1 MSRHLTPGQASRR
14 AFLQRG
20 GLLSLVG
27 AAAPWALNLASMAEA
42 AAQSSGAQGYKA
54 LVCVFLQGGNDHAN
68 TVLPY
73 DPAEHQAY
81 AQARGSIA
89 LTRESLAGTLLGGT
103 PGGRPLAW
111 APALAPL
118 HSLQTEGRLATLL
131 NIGPLV
137 QPTSLAQ
144 YRARSVPLPPKLFSH
159 NDQQSVWQ
167 SYGAEGSTAGWGG
180 RTADL
185 LLSGNGQASLTCINT
200 AGSAVYLAGQDAV
213 PYMVNPSGVPE
224 LSALGAPFGMFGSAA
239 CRDALQQIIGQTTQ
253 AHVLAAEHA
262 RITARALDVNARL
275 RSALSA
281 QAALPTAFD
290 EGNPLAKQL
299 RMVAQL
305 LQARTTL
312 SMSRQ
317 VFFVQLGGFD
327 LHDNLSA
334 QHPVLLGRVAAALL
348 QFQQALDAL
357 GLAQQVTTFTASDF
371 GRTLNSNGDGS
382 DHGWG
387 AHHLVLGGA
396 VQGGAVYGQWP
407 DTVLGGAQDVGQGR
421 LLPTTSVLQLAV
433 ALARWMGVSPSD
445 FGLVAPGHGAFDGAA
460 LSGLLA

>member
-167 SYGAEGSTAGWGG
+167 SSSPEGSTVGWGG
-180 RTADL
+180 NIGDL
-185 LLSGNGQASLTCINT
+185 ALSSNGNSLFTCISVTGNAVFLSG
-200 AGSAVYLAGQDAV
+200 D
-213 PYMVNPSGVPE
+213 
-224 LSALGAPFGMFGSAA
+224 SAL
-239 CRDALQQIIGQTTQ
+239 QY
-253 AHVLAAEHA
+253 
-262 RITARALDVNARL
+262 
-275 RSALSA
+275 
-281 QAALPTAFD
+281 
-290 EGNPLAKQL
+290 
-299 RMVAQL
+299 
-305 LQARTTL
+305 
-312 SMSRQ
+312 Q
-317 VFFVQLGGFD
+317 VST
-327 LHDNLSA
+327 N
-334 QHPVLLGRVAAALL
+334 
-348 QFQQALDAL
+348 
-357 GLAQQVTTFTASDF
+357 
-371 GRTLNSNGDGS
+371 
-382 DHGWG
+382 
-387 AHHLVLGGA
+387 GA
-396 VQGGAVYGQWP
+396 VAI
-407 DTVLGGAQDVGQGR
+407 
-421 LLPTTSVLQLAV
+421 TTSM
-433 ALARWMGVSPSD
+433 RRPR
-445 FGLVAPGHGAFDGAA
+445 
-460 LSGLLA
+460 LSSKPLER